1 MITPLLLILF
11 SMIVI
16 WKASNWF
23 EFSANYLGRNLSDG
37 VKGATINAVGSS
49 MPELITAFIA
59 LVFYTNKDGFAFGIG
74 TTAGSAVFNV
84 AVIPALVI
92 LTVAFLLRK
101 KVVVDLKVI
110 LRDGIALIAAELI
123 LISILSEGSLNLVH
137 GLTLMAFYGLYMI
150 MLFSTM
156 SSPIVYNCYVESPP
170 WPKLTLLV
178 SIVTIGAACHFLVQ
192 ACYSIGDHL
201 GIGIYFIA
209 VILAAAATSVPDTIL
224 SIKDAN
230 KGNYNDAVAN
240 ALGSNIFDITI
251 CIGLPL
257 FVFSLVTGQEIIVG
271 GNSDLQELR
280 LLLLGL
286 TIFIFSLFLIGEKMG
301 KLKAGLMLLAY
312 FGFVG
317 FIVEK
322 AFNLIN

>member
-1 MITPLLLILF
+1 MFTPLLLILF

-16 WKASNWF
+16 WKASDWF
-23 EFSANYLGRNLSDG
+23 ESSASYLGRNLSDG
-37 VKGATINAVGSS
+37 VKGATINAVASS

-92 LTVAFLLRK
+92 LTVAFFK
-101 KVVVDLKVI
+101 KKNVVVDLKVI
-110 LRDGIALIAAELI
+110 LRDGIFLISAELL

-137 GLTLMAFYGLYMI
+137 GLTLMAFYGIYMFA
-150 MLFSTM
+150 LFGTM
-156 SSPIVYNCYVESPP
+156 GPKITHNWPDPIPP
-170 WPKLTLLV
+170 WPKLTLLG
-178 SIVTIGAACHFLVQ
+178 SIAVIGGACHILVR
-192 ACYSIGDHL
+192 ACYLIGDNL
-201 GIGIYFIA
+201 GIGTYFIA

-257 FVFSLVTGQEIIVG
+257 FVFSLVTGQEISVG

-301 KLKAGLMLLAY
+301 KLKACLMLLAY
-312 FGFVG
+312 FGFVA
-317 FIVEK
+317 FIIEK
-322 AFNLIN
+322 AFDLIN